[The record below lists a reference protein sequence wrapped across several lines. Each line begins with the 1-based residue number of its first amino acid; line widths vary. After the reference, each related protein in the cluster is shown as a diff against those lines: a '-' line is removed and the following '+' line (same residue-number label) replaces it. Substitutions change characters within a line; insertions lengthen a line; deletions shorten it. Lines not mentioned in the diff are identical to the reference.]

1 MTDQIYSDGAC
12 RGNPGPSGIGAVILN
27 DKGKTLHEI
36 SKYIGNTTNNVA
48 EYEALLE
55 ALDYCVKKKLSPVEI
70 LADSQL
76 MIRQLSGQ
84 YKVKHPNM
92 IPPCTKGQKGSPGP
106 AGGGRLHAC
115 APGMSIKGRMNLA
128 NRGNRRATFSRNKLR
143 PRTVVHSL
151 DFAPLSFS
159 LMIPLRGRSVIAIG
173 GVSPSG

>member
-1 MTDQIYSDGAC
+1 MTYKIYSDGAC

-27 DKGKTLHEI
+27 DKGKVVHEI
-36 SKYIGNTTNNVA
+36 SKYIGVVTNNVA

-92 IPPCTKGQKGSPGP
+92 IPLHQKAKEYMVHLKVVGFTHVLREFNKR
-106 AGGGRLHAC
+106 ADE
-115 APGMSIKGRMNLA
+115 LA
-128 NRGNRRATFSRNKLR
+128 NAGIDNHTA
-143 PRTVVHSL
+143 
-151 DFAPLSFS
+151 
-159 LMIPLRGRSVIAIG
+159 RS
-173 GVSPSG
+173 

>member
-1 MTDQIYSDGAC
+1 VSYRIYTDGAC

-27 DKGKTLHEI
+27 DKGKVVHEI
-36 SKYIGNTTNNVA
+36 AKYIGEVTNNVA

-92 IPPCTKGQKGSPGP
+92 IPLHQKAKEYLSQLKVTGFTHVLREFNKR
-106 AGGGRLHAC
+106 ADE
-115 APGMSIKGRMNLA
+115 LA
-128 NRGNRRATFSRNKLR
+128 NEGIDKHFTGGKR
-143 PRTVVHSL
+143 P
-151 DFAPLSFS
+151 
-159 LMIPLRGRSVIAIG
+159 
-173 GVSPSG
+173 

>member
-1 MTDQIYSDGAC
+1 MTYQIYSDGAC

-27 DKGKTLHEI
+27 DKGKVVHEI
-36 SKYIGNTTNNVA
+36 SKYIGVVTNNVA

-92 IPPCTKGQKGSPGP
+92 IPLHQKAKEYIVNLKVIGFTHVLREFNKR
-106 AGGGRLHAC
+106 ADE
-115 APGMSIKGRMNLA
+115 LA
-128 NRGNRRATFSRNKLR
+128 NAGIDNHKAH
-143 PRTVVHSL
+143 P
-151 DFAPLSFS
+151 
-159 LMIPLRGRSVIAIG
+159 
-173 GVSPSG
+173 